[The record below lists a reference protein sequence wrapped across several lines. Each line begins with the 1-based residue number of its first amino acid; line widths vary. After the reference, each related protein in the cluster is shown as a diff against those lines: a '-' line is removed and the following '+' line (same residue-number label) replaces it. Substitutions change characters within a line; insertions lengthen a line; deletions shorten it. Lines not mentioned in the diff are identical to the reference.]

1 MPREVPQVTRNT
13 LRGPNIEQIAR
24 DAVDDWAL
32 VARDLVP
39 DPSDDEPLPAYTGHD
54 RDAL

>member
-1 MPREVPQVTRNT
+1 MTRNT